1 MASDSPALSAARHGE
16 GSTTP
21 LQHDSISSSFT
32 PPPSSQLPTAILK
45 QRLRTPSPVTSHL
58 TSPPPT
64 NRVPLLP
71 ISHPVVLSDLPTP
84 EQVSHASVDDLRTMV
99 DHLSIAVREARTA
112 AAHYK
117 LQHNMLQ
124 IDSSEASKRM
134 EVELQLSHREI
145 EVMQEAEERR
155 KSEYMSPAQQAG
167 HAALIGDLNRHCLVL
182 HNENDAIREMLSRT
196 VKDLE
201 ERDGQVL
208 TLAEENRRLRHRIR
222 MNREHMNG
230 ILDSVSDG
238 SPRSLMG
245 TPHRTPRHVASRAP
259 MMQSSAREPNT
270 FDALLLADKVLH
282 SQDTATAPST
292 PKTTPL
298 RHRGHVRNTH
308 SLSSLPST
316 PARRALH
323 PTAAQLHTPPHLT
336 TIQEPY
342 SQRTESQTLPPLFAA
357 AGLVPPSATRRRAS
371 SDSTITASSV
381 EDGDQQPSPSDD
393 EVDEDAIPE
402 SQASQVATSMLRRTP
417 NSSQQS
423 LGKGKLTQSR
433 IMGKVTKSGMGGEKR
448 LGSFNTADL
457 QGSPSKKGRV
467 GKGGAV
473 GLGIGI

>member
-1 MASDSPALSAARHGE
+1 MLPAARQ
-16 GSTTP
+16 GSTP
-21 LQHDSISSSFT
+21 LATDSSFT
-32 PPPSSQLPTAILK
+32 PPPSSQLLPTASQSALSK
-45 QRLRTPSPVTSHL
+45 QPLRTPSPVTSHL

-71 ISHPVVLSDLPTP
+71 KSHPVVLSDLPTP
-84 EQVSHASVDDLRTMV
+84 EQVSHASVDELRTMV
-99 DHLSIAVREARTA
+99 DHLSVAAREARTN

-117 LQHNMLQ
+117 LQYNLLQ

-155 KSEYMSPAQQAG
+155 KSEHMTPAQQAG
-167 HAALIGDLNRHCLVL
+167 QAALVGDLNRHNLIIQ
-182 HNENDAIREMLSRT
+182 NENVALHEMLSQTARE
-196 VKDLE
+196 LE
-201 ERDGQVL
+201 DRDGQVL
-208 TLAEENRRLRHRIR
+208 SLSEENRRLRHRIR

-245 TPHRTPRHVASRAP
+245 TPHRTPRHVAASHAP
-259 MMQSSAREPNT
+259 MMQSSNREPNT
-270 FDALLLADKVLH
+270 FDALLLADKVLN

-292 PKTTPL
+292 PKVSPV
-298 RHRGHVRNTH
+298 RHRGHARNTH
-308 SLSSLPST
+308 SLSSLPTT

-323 PTAAQLHTPPHLT
+323 PTAAQLHTPPHLS

-342 SQRTESQTLPPLFAA
+342 PQRESQPLPPLFSAA
-357 AGLVPPSATRRRAS
+357 RPSSASRRRAS

-381 EDGDQQPSPSDD
+381 DEDEQRTDEEGDD
-393 EVDEDAIPE
+393 DAIPE

-417 NSSQQS
+417 NSSQPN

-433 IMGKVTKSGMGGEKR
+433 ITGKVTKSAAAGEKR
-448 LGSFNTADL
+448 MGSFNAADL

-467 GKGGAV
+467 GRGAV
-473 GLGIGI
+473 GLGIGLQTFHS